1 MPVWDSSGESRLN
14 PVPPYLDVFW
24 EEDDD
29 LALCKSPCNDFEVN
43 LPIPRGVPFLNIEA
57 HQRVFGE

>member
-1 MPVWDSSGESRLN
+1 VL
-14 PVPPYLDVFW
+14 PYLDVFW

-29 LALCKSPCNDFEVN
+29 VALCKSPCNDFEVN

-57 HQRVFGE
+57 HQRVFG